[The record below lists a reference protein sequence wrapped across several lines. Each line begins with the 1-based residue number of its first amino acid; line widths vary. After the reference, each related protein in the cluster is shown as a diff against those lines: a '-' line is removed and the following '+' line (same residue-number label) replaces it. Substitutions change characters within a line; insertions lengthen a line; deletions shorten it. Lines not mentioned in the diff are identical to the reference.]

1 VIVVVPVEEPAVAS
15 PLDPR
20 TLPMVATVVLDDV
33 QRTDVVMSTSRQVVD
48 VDQDDGVDTE

>member
-1 VIVVVPVEEPAVAS
+1 MIVVVPAETAVAS

-20 TLPMVATVVLDDV
+20 TLPIVATVVLDDV

-48 VDQDDGVDTE
+48 VDQDEGVDTE